1 MNATKV
7 AYNKTDK
14 NKIMKRGITMNKME
28 LATALGEAIKN
39 DEILLA
45 YDKAKAEY
53 EANADIQE
61 KLRVYNAQRAALTE
75 EFNKEIEEQ
84 NSDTIKALKETMD
97 KLGKEI
103 TAYPEYRN
111 FEAAQKKVTGLMNA
125 INAEIT
131 RAAFGIEPSSCTHDC
146 STCSG
151 CH

>member
-1 MNATKV
+1 MNT
-7 AYNKTDK
+7 
-14 NKIMKRGITMNKME
+14 ME

-39 DEILLA
+39 DEVLLS

-53 EANADIQE
+53 EANAEVQE
-61 KLRVYNAQRAALTE
+61 KLRIYNAQRAALTE

-84 NSDTIKALKETMD
+84 NADTIKALKETMD
-97 KLGKEI
+97 KLGAEI
-103 TAYPEYRN
+103 VAYPEYKN
-111 FEAAQKKVTGLMNA
+111 FEAAQKRVTTFMNE

-131 RAAFGIEPSSCTHDC
+131 RVAFGVEPSSCTHDC

>member
-1 MNATKV
+1 MNT
-7 AYNKTDK
+7 
-14 NKIMKRGITMNKME
+14 ME

-39 DEILLA
+39 DEVLLS

-53 EANADIQE
+53 EANAEVQE
-61 KLRVYNAQRAALTE
+61 KLRIYNAQRAALTE

-84 NSDTIKALKETMD
+84 DADTIKALKETMD
-97 KLGKEI
+97 KLGAEI
-103 TAYPEYRN
+103 VAYPEYKN
-111 FEAAQKKVTGLMNA
+111 FEAAQKRVTTFMNE

-131 RAAFGIEPSSCTHDC
+131 RVAFGVEPGSCTHDC